1 VRCDGTIHGKLGWP
15 LRSSSATS
23 PQSVGRSCGNLN
35 VHCCHSDDMSQ
46 TTGAPM
52 VDSGRYRGE
61 IPGTDISSDM
71 LLRHA
76 LPCKLLIELAT

>member
-1 VRCDGTIHGKLGWP
+1 MRCDGAIHGKLGWP

-23 PQSVGRSCGNLN
+23 PKSVGRSCGNPN
-35 VHCCHSDDMSQ
+35 VRCCHSDDMSQ

-61 IPGTDISSDM
+61 ISGKGMP
-71 LLRHA
+71 LQHVREERH
-76 LPCKLLIELAT
+76 PCKLRIELAT